1 MRGEFLRSLRPLRT
15 PNGAENS
22 EGNPLYKTKIKSE
35 TRRKEA
41 KQRMKKEENRA
52 EAAKET
58 GRTAEKER
66 KIPELPARESSAAR
80 EIEHTARCLQFQI
93 EAADQGETV
102 WNYLTRKKGFTKMQ
116 VKRMKFQPGGILVDK
131 VQVRVTHVLAEG
143 DWLEVSIEAPGRKT
157 DQKKGPQSAQKM
169 TREGIPDILYEDQD
183 VLAVWKPHGMTL
195 HPSHGHHGDTLM
207 DQVQA
212 RIAQRDGADAVDI
225 PLYGIGRLDSDTSGI
240 VVFARNQVAAQRLW
254 KQRAD
259 GRFQKQ
265 YLARCEG
272 QFPEEAKEGQC
283 ISKPIA
289 PVPGELNRMRAD
301 DAGKRAVT
309 YYRIWR
315 ETEHETRLM
324 VHLETGRTH
333 QIRVHMAWLGH
344 PLVGDSLYG
353 NGTAGE
359 TYAALSACTATFF
372 QPFTGE
378 KITLNALD
386 KAERGE

>member
-1 MRGEFLRSLRPLRT
+1 
-15 PNGAENS
+15 
-22 EGNPLYKTKIKSE
+22 
-35 TRRKEA
+35 
-41 KQRMKKEENRA
+41 MKK
-52 EAAKET
+52 KE
-58 GRTAEKER
+58 TAEKER
-66 KIPELPARESSAAR
+66 KTADNFVLKEEAAR
-80 EIEHTARCLQFQI
+80 RMEGAARRLQFQI

-102 WNYLTRKKGFTKMQ
+102 WNYLTRKKGFTKVQ
-116 VKRMKFQPGGILVDK
+116 VKRMKFQPDGILVDK

-143 DWLEVSIEAPGRKT
+143 ERLEVSLEAPKCRKN
-157 DQKKGPQSAQKM
+157 KL
-169 TREGIPDILYEDQD
+169 REKPEQETGMERAESNRETMPDILYEDRD

-207 DQVQA
+207 DLVQA
-212 RIAQRDGADAVDI
+212 MIAQRDNRDASDV

-254 KQRAD
+254 QQRAD
-259 GRFQKQ
+259 GRFSKQ
-265 YLARCEG
+265 YLAKCEG
-272 QFPEEAKEGQC
+272 QFPEEADEEQR

-289 PVPGELNRMRAD
+289 PVQGELNRMRVD
-301 DAGKRAVT
+301 PAGKHAVT

-315 ETEHETRLM
+315 ELKNETWLL

-333 QIRVHMAWLGH
+333 QIRVHMAWMNH

-359 TYAALSACTATFF
+359 TYAALSACTAVFF

-378 KITLNALD
+378 KITLNYLD

>member
-1 MRGEFLRSLRPLRT
+1 
-15 PNGAENS
+15 
-22 EGNPLYKTKIKSE
+22 
-35 TRRKEA
+35 
-41 KQRMKKEENRA
+41 
-52 EAAKET
+52 
-58 GRTAEKER
+58 
-66 KIPELPARESSAAR
+66 
-80 EIEHTARCLQFQI
+80 
-93 EAADQGETV
+93 
-102 WNYLTRKKGFTKMQ
+102 
-116 VKRMKFQPGGILVDK
+116 MKFQPDGILVDK

-143 DWLEVSIEAPGRKT
+143 ERLEVSIEAPTRKKDERQT
-157 DQKKGPQSAQKM
+157 ELKNEIEMERPEDSKTRQSAQKM
-169 TREGIPDILYEDQD
+169 NRERMPNILYEDQD

-195 HPSHGHHGDTLM
+195 HPSHGHNGDTLM
-207 DQVQA
+207 DQVQMM
-212 RIAQRDGADAVDI
+212 IAHRDGGDAADV
-225 PLYGIGRLDSDTSGI
+225 PLYSIGRLDSDTSGI

-254 KQRAD
+254 QQRMD

-265 YLARCEG
+265 YLAKCEG
-272 QFPEEAKEGQC
+272 QFSEEAKEEQC

-289 PVPGELNRMRAD
+289 PVPGELNRMQVD

-315 ETEHETRLM
+315 ETEHETWLL

-333 QIRVHMAWLGH
+333 QIRVHMAWIGH

-359 TYAALSACTATFF
+359 MYAALSACTATFF

>member
-1 MRGEFLRSLRPLRT
+1 MR
-15 PNGAENS
+15 
-22 EGNPLYKTKIKSE
+22 
-35 TRRKEA
+35 
-41 KQRMKKEENRA
+41 KKEENRVA
-52 EAAKET
+52 AAKIY
-58 GRTAEKER
+58 RTEAKEKKTTEPR
-66 KIPELPARESSAAR
+66 TQESGVAWQIQSPPR
-80 EIEHTARCLQFQI
+80 RLQFQI

-116 VKRMKFQPGGILVDK
+116 VKRMKFQPDGILVDK

-143 DWLEVSIEAPGRKT
+143 ERLEVSIEAPTRKKDERQT
-157 DQKKGPQSAQKM
+157 ELKNEIEMERPEDSKTRQSAQKM
-169 TREGIPDILYEDQD
+169 NRERMPNILYEDQD

-207 DQVQA
+207 DQVQMM
-212 RIAQRDGADAVDI
+212 IAHRDGGDAADV
-225 PLYGIGRLDSDTSGI
+225 PLYSIGRLDSDTSGI

-254 KQRAD
+254 QQRMD

-265 YLARCEG
+265 YLAKCEG
-272 QFPEEAKEGQC
+272 QFSEEAKEEQC

-289 PVPGELNRMRAD
+289 PVPGELNRMQVD

-315 ETEHETRLM
+315 ETEHETWLL

-333 QIRVHMAWLGH
+333 QIRVHMAWIGH

-359 TYAALSACTATFF
+359 MYAALSACTATFF

-386 KAERGE
+386 KEERGE